1 MNFKNKDTYFADL
14 LAERGRP
21 LVIAGP
27 CSAESE
33 QQVMQ
38 TAEALK
44 KLNVHLFRAGIWK
57 PRSRPNTFEGVGLEG
72 LAWLARVKEE
82 LGMRVTTEVAT
93 GRHVEEALKQG
104 IDVLWIGA
112 RTTVNPFA
120 VQEIADALRGVQ
132 VPVMVKNPV
141 NPDLAL
147 WIGAIERIYQ
157 AGISDLAAI
166 HRGFSSYQPSKYRN
180 APVWQIPIELK
191 ARFQNLP
198 VIVDPSH
205 IGGTRDLIYPLSQR
219 ALDMGCDGVM
229 IETHPNPAEAL
240 SDAEQQVTPAAL
252 ADILSKL
259 QVRKTNYDDAEL
271 VNRAEELRLKI
282 DAADHDLIGALAQ
295 RMALVEQIGEYKKQ
309 NNVQVLQLERW
320 KEIFRTR
327 ADWAAE
333 AGINPAFVEEL
344 YKLIHVESIRKQTSI
359 MQAGNPGAKPDTSP
373 EKSS

>member
-14 LAERGRP
+14 LEQYGRP
-21 LVIAGP
+21 LLLAGP

-33 QQVMQ
+33 KQVMQ

-57 PRSRPNTFEGVGLEG
+57 PRSRPNTFEGIGLEG
-72 LAWLARVKEE
+72 LAWLGRVKRE

-120 VQEIADALRGVQ
+120 VQEIADALSGTQ

-157 AGISDLAAI
+157 AGITDLAAI

-198 VIVDPSH
+198 LLVDPSH
-205 IGGTRDLIYPLSQR
+205 IGGTRDLIFPLSQR
-219 ALDMGCDGVM
+219 ALDMGYDGVM

-240 SDAEQQVTPAAL
+240 SDAGQQVTPAAL
-252 ADILSKL
+252 ADILGKL
-259 QVRKTNYDDAEL
+259 QVRKSTYDDAAL
-271 VNRAEELRLKI
+271 VNSAEELRLKI
-282 DAADHDLIGALAQ
+282 DAADHDLLGALAQ
-295 RMALVEQIGEYKKQ
+295 RMALVEQIGAYKKQ

-320 KEIFRTR
+320 REIFRTR

-344 YKLIHVESIRKQTSI
+344 YKLIHVESIRKQTLI
-359 MQAGNPGAKPDTSP
+359 MQAGSPAPKADTNPEQAS
-373 EKSS
+373 

>member
-1 MNFKNKDTYFADL
+1 MNFNTKDTFFSRL
-14 LAERGRP
+14 LAERGKP
-21 LVIAGP
+21 LLIAGP

-33 QQVMQ
+33 AQVMQ

-44 KLNVHLFRAGIWK
+44 SQHIHLFRAGIWK
-57 PRSRPNTFEGVGLEG
+57 PRSRPNSFEGIGLEG
-72 LAWLARVKEE
+72 LKWLGRVRRE
-82 LGMRVTTEVAT
+82 LGMKVTTEVANA
-93 GRHVEEALKQG
+93 RHVEEALKQE

-120 VQEIADALRGVQ
+120 VQEIADALQGAN

-147 WIGAIERIYQ
+147 WIGAIERVYNT
-157 AGISDLAAI
+157 GITDVAAI
-166 HRGFSSYQPSKYRN
+166 HRGFSSYQKTKYRN

-191 ARFQNLP
+191 ALYQGLP

-205 IGGTRDLIYPLSQR
+205 IAGNRELIFPVSQK
-219 ALDMGCDGVM
+219 ALDLGYDGVM
-229 IETHPNPAEAL
+229 IETHPDPDNAL
-240 SDAEQQVTPAAL
+240 SDADQQVTPARL
-252 ADILSKL
+252 AEIFSNL

-271 VNRAEELRLKI
+271 VNRAEELRLQI
-282 DAADHDLIGALAQ
+282 DAADHEIIAALAR

-320 KEIFRTR
+320 KEIFQTR

-333 AGINPAFVEEL
+333 VGINPTFVEEL
-344 YKLIHVESIRKQTSI
+344 YKLIHVESIRKQTEVMNI
-359 MQAGNPGAKPDTSP
+359 GK
-373 EKSS
+373 EVK

>member
-1 MNFKNKDTYFADL
+1 MKFSKKDTYFSGL

-33 QQVMQ
+33 KQVMQ
-38 TAEALK
+38 TAEALQQLK
-44 KLNVHLFRAGIWK
+44 VHLFRAGIWK
-57 PRSRPNTFEGVGLEG
+57 PRSRPNSFEGVGLQG
-72 LAWLARVKEE
+72 LAWLGRVKRE
-82 LGMRVTTEVAT
+82 LGLRVTTEVAT
-93 GRHVEEALKQG
+93 ARHVEEALKQE

-147 WIGAIERIYQ
+147 WIGAIERIYH
-157 AGISDLAAI
+157 AGITDLAAI
-166 HRGFSSYQPSKYRN
+166 HRGFSSYQKSKYRN
-180 APVWQIPIELK
+180 VPVWQIPIELK
-191 ARFQNLP
+191 AKFQGLP
-198 VIVDPSH
+198 LIVDPSH
-205 IGGTRDLIYPLSQR
+205 IGGSRDLIHPLSQR
-219 ALDMGCDGVM
+219 ALDLGYDGVM
-229 IETHPNPAEAL
+229 IETHPNPEEAL

-252 ADILSKL
+252 AAILGKL

-271 VNRAEELRLKI
+271 VNRAEELRLQI
-282 DAADHDLIGALAQ
+282 DVADHDIIGALAR
-295 RMALVEQIGEYKKQ
+295 RMALVEQIGEYKKL

-327 ADWAAE
+327 ADWASE

-344 YKLIHVESIRKQTSI
+344 YKLIHVESIREQTAI
-359 MQAGNPGAKPDTSP
+359 LQAGNPEAEPEEDTLTT
-373 EKSS
+373 K